1 MDGFS
6 AIIEMSKGDTRRRH
20 FSFEDKSLLLDL
32 GPIPEI
38 MGGGVMP
45 EAYGFLEGIMNKT
58 EGDEVDVVVFSERE
72 YKLEDK
78 LHVFPI
84 GVIIRSDG
92 DHKVLAVDDG
102 LRGKISDLQDMPGER
117 MRSVSD
123 FFGAVHPI
131 SEIKGKEE
139 ALEYIESCK

>member
-1 MDGFS
+1 MNGFS
-6 AIIEMSKGDTRRRH
+6 AIIEMPRGDTRRRH
-20 FSFEDKSLLLDL
+20 FSFDDKSLLLDL

-58 EGDEVDVVVFSERE
+58 EGDEVDVVIFSERE
-72 YKLEDK
+72 YKPEDK
-78 LHVFPI
+78 LLIFPI
-84 GVIIRSDG
+84 GVIIRIDG

-102 LRGKISDLQDMPGER
+102 LREKIPDIKSVPEDR
-117 MRSVSD
+117 MNVVSD